1 LPGDDPLHPGVFRL
15 ELLEPYEVAGLQS
28 GVLIAPVAD
37 CARVTPCFRAS
48 SVAGTAGELLEN
60 SDDLRFAEAT
70 LFHVSLL
77 SPKGQ
82 THNFN
87 LRRFPTS
94 RHHEPRVIG
103 SPGTESSRRTV
114 WAMVLAGS
122 SSCRKWALSE
132 AGRGMFWGST
142 LAWVWRILRSAERTH
157 VRRYLVAPVAPQ
169 GPSVTWKTS
178 GKGPRSVNRGS
189 ARPIAR
195 LS

>member
-1 LPGDDPLHPGVFRL
+1 MPGDDPLHLGVFRL

-48 SVAGTAGELLEN
+48 FVAGTAGELLEN

-87 LRRFPTS
+87 LRRFPPHVNPVTPAS
-94 RHHEPRVIG
+94 QCVYARSLRA
-103 SPGTESSRRTV
+103 RR
-114 WAMVLAGS
+114 L
-122 SSCRKWALSE
+122 
-132 AGRGMFWGST
+132 
-142 LAWVWRILRSAERTH
+142 H
-157 VRRYLVAPVAPQ
+157 
-169 GPSVTWKTS
+169 
-178 GKGPRSVNRGS
+178 
-189 ARPIAR
+189 
-195 LS
+195 